1 MICPVSGVRTASG
14 VFRFLLT
21 RRAKEINFSKVKL
34 KPIILYSFLTA
45 SLMGCAGVNAKT
57 DIMARQI
64 DELKA
69 SLNETNTRVD
79 DLNNKF
85 MLLLEKVEASKSDIE
100 KLNTASPAPPEGL
113 KVVSLGTEGEKK
125 AGDYGAKKED
135 GAAPFVQAQPVKEAK
150 ASTPETLYN
159 RGQDLFLAGRFN
171 EARGVFQALVKSFP
185 SSDLADNALYWEGE
199 TYYSEKD
206 FYKAAD
212 KFMEVPEK
220 YPAGNKAP
228 DAFLKAGFSYLEVY
242 SGAKAKELFD
252 RLIKAYPGSEA
263 ADKAKKAIAKLKDG
277 NR

>member
-1 MICPVSGVRTASG
+1 M
-14 VFRFLLT
+14 
-21 RRAKEINFSKVKL
+21 KL
-34 KPIILYSFLTA
+34 KPIIFYSFLTA
-45 SLMGCAGVNAKT
+45 SLIGCAGANAKT
-57 DIMARQI
+57 DLMARRL

-69 SLNETNTRVD
+69 SLNETNSRVD

-100 KLNTASPAPPEGL
+100 RLNSASPAVPEGL
-113 KVVSLGTEGEKK
+113 KVVSLETSGERKK
-125 AGDYGAKKED
+125 AEAGGAKADISAPAAQAPDAKETK
-135 GAAPFVQAQPVKEAK
+135 AA
-150 ASTPETLYN
+150 TPQTLYN
-159 RGQDLFLAGRFN
+159 RGQDLFLAGKFD

-228 DAFLKAGFSYLEVY
+228 DAFLKAGFSYLEAY
-242 SGAKAKELFD
+242 SDAKAKELFE
-252 RLIKAYPGSEA
+252 RLMKAYPGSEA
-263 ADKAKKAIAKLKDG
+263 AGKAKKAMAKLKDG
-277 NR
+277 KK

>member
-1 MICPVSGVRTASG
+1 M
-14 VFRFLLT
+14 T

-34 KPIILYSFLTA
+34 KPTILYSFLTA

-57 DIMARQI
+57 DLMARQI
-64 DELKA
+64 SDLRA
-69 SLNETNTRVD
+69 SLNETNSRVD

-100 KLNTASPAPPEGL
+100 RLNTASPAPPEGL
-113 KVVSLGTEGEKK
+113 KIISLGAEGEKK
-125 AGDYGAKKED
+125 AGDSGAKKED
-135 GAAPFVQAQPVKEAK
+135 GPAPFVQAQPAKEAK

-159 RGQDLFLAGRFN
+159 RGQDLFLAGKFS
-171 EARGVFQALVKSFP
+171 EARGVFQALVRSFP

-212 KFMEVPEK
+212 KFMEVPAR

-228 DAFLKAGFSYLEVY
+228 DAFLKAGFSHLEVY
-242 SGAKAKELFD
+242 SDAKAKELFD